1 MAVANPLKLL
11 NISGIGNAKD
21 LKDANI
27 ECKLNSEVRVSRAV
41 FGIQSL
47 DSLEI
52 SFGKPVKGIG
62 YHLQDHLQYEYMAKC
77 KKPVTANNLIWNL
90 FPRELYRWYKDPM
103 TSQLQCTMVPGFGF
117 RKLEP
122 GDDEPGVQHH
132 FLPASFNNHGQSQG
146 LKKMNSFLRGR

>member
-1 MAVANPLKLL
+1 MNDP
-11 NISGIGNAKD
+11 D
-21 LKDANI
+21 
-27 ECKLNSEVRVSRAV
+27 SEQLRSLHINVR
-41 FGIQSL
+41 
-47 DSLEI
+47 ETH
-52 SFGKPVKGIG
+52 KGIG

-122 GDDEPGVQHH
+122 EDDEPGVQHH

-146 LKKMNSFLRGR
+146 LIDQNNERKS

>member
-1 MAVANPLKLL
+1 MQVEQRSEGFTNGLWNPESGLL
-11 NISGIGNAKD
+11 GNI
-21 LKDANI
+21 
-27 ECKLNSEVRVSRAV
+27 VR
-41 FGIQSL
+41 
-47 DSLEI
+47 
-52 SFGKPVKGIG
+52 KPVQGIG

>member
-1 MAVANPLKLL
+1 MQAEQRSQGLM
-11 NISGIGNAKD
+11 D
-21 LKDANI
+21 D
-27 ECKLNSEVRVSRAV
+27 LNS
-41 FGIQSL
+41 QYL
-47 DSLEI
+47 YSLEI
-52 SFGKPVKGIG
+52 SVRETDKGIG

-122 GDDEPGVQHH
+122 EDDEPGVQHH

-146 LKKMNSFLRGR
+146 LMDQNYERKS

>member
-1 MAVANPLKLL
+1 MKLGFHGPFDGL
-11 NISGIGNAKD
+11 IDGLSGRFS
-21 LKDANI
+21 
-27 ECKLNSEVRVSRAV
+27 KLIVR
-41 FGIQSL
+41 
-47 DSLEI
+47 ET
-52 SFGKPVKGIG
+52 KKGIG

-122 GDDEPGVQHH
+122 EDDEPGVQHH

-146 LKKMNSFLRGR
+146 FGVQTSESSW

>member
-1 MAVANPLKLL
+1 MQKIWKMQILNVNWTAKLGFHERL
-11 NISGIGNAKD
+11 R
-21 LKDANI
+21 
-27 ECKLNSEVRVSRAV
+27 VRIAPFGVSVHHTNVQETR
-41 FGIQSL
+41 
-47 DSLEI
+47 
-52 SFGKPVKGIG
+52 KGIG

-122 GDDEPGVQHH
+122 ADDEPGVQHH
-132 FLPASFNNHGQSQG
+132 FLPASFNNHGQS
-146 LKKMNSFLRGR
+146 